1 MHLTH
6 IVIDDFLKDPHPVR
20 NAALGLQYP
29 PRAES
34 ESYPGRNATRALAFP
49 GLENMI
55 SEIVHEPLVPKIK
68 GTSYGRPRLAMA
80 GDVSSVDIH
89 IDHCHWSALL
99 YLSLDE
105 HCQEGTHFYR
115 HKPTGLEMAPAFPGQ
130 AQAAGYPN
138 VEAAVQDI
146 LNDQKFDEDNWER
159 RMMIP
164 MRFNRIAI
172 FRGYLWHD
180 AGLSFGTEPD
190 NARLIL
196 PFFFYNRD
204 QI

>member
-6 IVIDDFLKDPHPVR
+6 IVIDDFLPEPHRVR
-20 NAALGLQYP
+20 HAALNLDFL
-29 PRAES
+29 PRKDGEI
-34 ESYPGRNATRALAFP
+34 YPGRNAAQGLSFP
-49 GLENMI
+49 DIERMI
-55 SEIVHEPLVPKIK
+55 SQIVHEPLVAHKS
-68 GTSYGRPRLAMA
+68 GTSYGVPRLASS
-80 GDVSSVDIH
+80 GDKSQADVH
-89 IDHCHWSALL
+89 IDTCHWSAII

-130 AQAAGYPN
+130 AHAAGYEN
-138 VEAAVQDI
+138 TETAVRVI
-146 LNDQKFDEDNWER
+146 LKNDGLDHEQWER

-180 AGLSFGTEPD
+180 AGISFGTTPE
-190 NARLIL
+190 NSRLIL
-196 PFFFYNRD
+196 PFFFNNV
-204 QI
+204 QQQ